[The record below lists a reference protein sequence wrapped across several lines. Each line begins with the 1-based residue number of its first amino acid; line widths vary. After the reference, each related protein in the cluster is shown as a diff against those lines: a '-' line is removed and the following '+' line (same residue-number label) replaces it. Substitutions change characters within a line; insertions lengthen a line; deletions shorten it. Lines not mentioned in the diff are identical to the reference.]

1 MTRWLIDQAT
11 RLLRFTRKHRAGLLI
26 SATVCAASL
35 ALYVM
40 LYLVSR
46 PSPALRFLATIELRT
61 LDMRFELRGE
71 RDHDG
76 KVVIVAIDQK
86 SQDVLGRWPFPRS
99 NFATMVDVLRESGA
113 RVIAFDVNFP
123 QPDQNSALL
132 ALRDVRKQYDKAAR
146 GAARKS
152 SFEEHLKTLESDADN
167 DKKFAEALSRCEN
180 VVLGYFFF
188 FDEKEARS
196 QDKERLNEFLNY
208 LSFQA
213 YPQIVNPEYTSKF
226 EVDKPAVGLS
236 PNLPDFSNY
245 AKNFG
250 YFNVIPDPD
259 GVVRR
264 IPATVRYQE
273 NFYPSLDVAAYLAYT
288 NQPLDQVGVIFNPNG
303 LERIDIGP
311 LSIPTDTKG
320 FVQIDFY
327 GPASENL
334 APPDW
339 GKKREPGRFATY
351 SMADV
356 VRRQVPQEE
365 FRDRLV
371 LVGPTAT
378 GIADMAVTPFQTQAY
393 PGVEV
398 HATFIAN
405 LLEGRFIRRGL
416 RENLIDLGFLLLFS
430 LAAGVL
436 LSVVPPARATPILV
450 ISLGVFWGIAYY
462 LFAAHQTWIAAF
474 LPTATLAAN
483 YVGIVS
489 YRFFFEERERKRVRD
504 TFGQYVAPGIVNQ
517 LLDRPELLRL
527 GGEEKELTAMFSDIR
542 DFTGIAEKM
551 SPHALV
557 ELLNEHL
564 SEMTE
569 IIFHHRGTLDKYIGD
584 SIMAF
589 WGAPYPQPDH
599 PENACKAALA
609 MLKALEVLQAGWK
622 AAGKPLINIG
632 IGISTG
638 PMLVGN
644 MGSKRRFNFTIMGD
658 NVNLASRLEGLNKEF
673 GTRLIISEATYDAVK
688 DKMLARELDFIRVK
702 GKMRPV
708 NIYELVGS
716 RSESEAL
723 VAKLE
728 RFHAA
733 LESYRSGQWETAIGM
748 FGELLRDFPDDGPT
762 RLFVQRCWDLIEN
775 PPEGEWDGVFVMKA
789 K

>member
-1 MTRWLIDQAT
+1 MKRWLIDQAK
-11 RLLRFTRKHRAGLLI
+11 RPLRFTRKHRAGLMI
-26 SATVCAASL
+26 SATVCVVSL
-35 ALYVM
+35 ALYVQV
-40 LYLVSR
+40 YLVTR
-46 PSPALRFLATIELRT
+46 PSTALSFLATIELRT
-61 LDMRFELRGE
+61 LDMRFQLRGRRIPGE
-71 RDHDG
+71 

-99 NFATMVDVLRESGA
+99 HFATMVDVLRESGA

-123 QPDQNSALL
+123 QPDQNSALM
-132 ALRDVRKQYDKAAR
+132 ALQEVRRHYDKAAR
-146 GAARKS
+146 GGSRNRVFDAQ
-152 SFEEHLKTLESDADN
+152 LKTLETDADN
-167 DKKFAEALSRCEN
+167 DIKFAESLSRFQN
-180 VVLGYFFF
+180 VILGYFFF
-188 FDEKEARS
+188 LNVNEASS
-196 QDKERLNEFLNY
+196 QNKERVDEFLNY

-213 YPQIVNPEYTSKF
+213 YPQIINPQYAGKF
-226 EVDKPAVGLS
+226 EGIKFSGLS
-236 PNLPDFSNY
+236 PNLPVFSNY

-250 YFNVIPDPD
+250 YFNVLPDSD

-264 IPATVRYQE
+264 IPATVQFND
-273 NFYPSLDVAAYLAYT
+273 NFYPSLDMAAYLAYT
-288 NQPLDQVGVIFNPNG
+288 DQPLEKVSVFFNPNG

-311 LSIPTDTKG
+311 LSIPTDPRG
-320 FVQIDFY
+320 FVQIDY
-327 GPASENL
+327 HGEA
-334 APPDW
+334 
-339 GKKREPGRFATY
+339 ATFPTV

-356 VRRQVPQEE
+356 VQRKLSPER
-365 FRDRLV
+365 FRDCLV

-378 GIADMAVTPFQTQAY
+378 GIGDMAITPFQTEEANPF

-398 HATFIAN
+398 HANFISN
-405 LLEGRFIRRGL
+405 LLEGRFIRRGP
-416 RENLIDLGFLLLFS
+416 RENLVDLGFLLLFS

-436 LSVVPPARATPILV
+436 LSVVPPARATAVLV
-450 ISLGVFWGIAYY
+450 ISVGAFWGLAYY
-462 LFAAHQTWIAAF
+462 LFAAHHIWIAAF
-474 LPTATLAAN
+474 LPTATLAVN
-483 YVGIVS
+483 YAGIVS
-489 YRFFFEERERKRVRD
+489 YRFFFEERERKRVRV

-517 LLDRPELLRL
+517 LLERPELLRL
-527 GGEEKELTAMFSDIR
+527 GGDEKELTAMFSDIR
-542 DFTGIAEKM
+542 NFTGIAEKL

-589 WGAPYPQPDH
+589 WGAPYPQSDH

-609 MLKALEVLQAGWK
+609 MLKALEVLQERWK

-673 GTRLIISEATYDAVK
+673 GTRLIISETTFEAVK
-688 DKMLARELDFIRVK
+688 DTMLARELDSIRVK

-708 NIYELVGS
+708 NIYELVGF

-723 VAKLE
+723 LPKLE
-728 RFHAA
+728 RFHKA
-733 LESYRSGQWETAIGM
+733 LEIYRSAQWETAIGM

-762 RLFVQRCWDLIEN
+762 RVFVQRCWDLIEN